1 MVYFCCLSVDDF
13 IGGKIFMYLV
23 TIWVLLISYFVLC
36 SVELLNVCCEIVLAE
51 DGLFHEVCNGV
62 HSCFAGGAKDVVVFF
77 SKLRCTFFICV
88 AMGRTFRCL
97 QTLYPPP
104 SLAMYHYHTS
114 SHFGCSLCIDFF
126 LKV

>member
-77 SKLRCTFFICV
+77 SKLRCTFFLSVWQWGELSVVCRHCILHLHWPCITTILHHTLDAACV
-88 AMGRTFRCL
+88 
-97 QTLYPPP
+97 
-104 SLAMYHYHTS
+104 
-114 SHFGCSLCIDFF
+114 
-126 LKV
+126 